1 MCAYA
6 VNYVFREPSVQ
17 VATPNQITRKLST
30 KSTSAAVATVVIY
43 LKRTKS
49 DSTPTAS
56 LKPGTPSSKPTASVK
71 PATPSSTYTEPV
83 KPSLEAGAASQP
95 VAPSLSTSCSFN
107 SNHQHSTASNS
118 INNQTTTGKEES
130 DALPPSYEE
139 AIRTQNSEEVNIYL
153 EIIKFTSFL
162 LRTSQGVVISG
173 GNICFPNYH

>member
-17 VATPNQITRKLST
+17 VATPNQNTRTLST
-30 KSTSAAVATVVIY
+30 KSTSAVVSTVSV
-43 LKRTKS
+43 KS
-49 DSTPTAS
+49 AKPASTPTAS

-83 KPSLEAGAASQP
+83 KPSLEARAASQH
-95 VAPSLSTSCSFN
+95 VAPSPSTSCSSN
-107 SNHQHSTASNS
+107 SNHQHSTVSNS
-118 INNQTTTGKEES
+118 INNQTTTGKDES

-139 AIRTQNSEEVNIYL
+139 ATWTHNSEAVNIYL

-162 LRTSQGVVISG
+162 LRTSHGIVISV
-173 GNICFPNYH
+173 GNICLPNYH

>member
-17 VATPNQITRKLST
+17 VATPNQNTRTLST
-30 KSTSAAVATVVIY
+30 KSTSAVVSTVSV
-43 LKRTKS
+43 KS
-49 DSTPTAS
+49 AKPASTPTAS

-83 KPSLEAGAASQP
+83 KPSLEARAASQH
-95 VAPSLSTSCSFN
+95 VAPSPSTSCSSN
-107 SNHQHSTASNS
+107 SNHQHSTVSNS
-118 INNQTTTGKEES
+118 INNQTTTGKDES

-139 AIRTQNSEEVNIYL
+139 ATWTHNSEAVNIYL

-162 LRTSQGVVISG
+162 LRTSHGIVISV
-173 GNICFPNYH
+173 GNICFPNYY